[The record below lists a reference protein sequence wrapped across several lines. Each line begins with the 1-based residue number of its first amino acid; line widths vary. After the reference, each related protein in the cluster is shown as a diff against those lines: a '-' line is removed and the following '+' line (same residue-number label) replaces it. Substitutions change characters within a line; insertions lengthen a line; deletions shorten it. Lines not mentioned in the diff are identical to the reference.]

1 MIHDNPAETAGPAR
15 DGSKSLA
22 SESKVGNIVQWLV
35 TAGATG
41 LAGALANLDTSTWS
55 GYAGMVGVSVVGLAT
70 GLLSSYLKRN
80 R

>member
-1 MIHDNPAETAGPAR
+1 MTNPKYAGPDT

-22 SESKVGNIVQWLV
+22 PESRVGNIVQWFV

-41 LAGALANLDTSTWS
+41 LLSALVGLNTSHWS
-55 GYAGMVGVSVVGLAT
+55 GYIGMVGVSVVGLAI
-70 GLLSSYLKRN
+70 GLLTSWLKKN

>member
-1 MIHDNPAETAGPAR
+1 MPNPSTSGPAG

-22 SESKVGNIVQWLV
+22 PESKAGNIVQWLV

-41 LAGALANLDTSTWS
+41 LAAALANLDTSHWS
-55 GYAGMVGVSVVGLAT
+55 GYLGMVGISVVGLAS
-70 GLLSSYLKRN
+70 GLLSSWLKKN